1 MTQINPFT
9 GAIVQG
15 TQVQQRQGAEKE
27 RHIRRLQNLGKNAA
41 LQGDRLE
48 HQVESADALPAINDQ
63 GTSNNPRRRSPQRP
77 ATPKKPGPN
86 DEPEHIDLTA

>member
-9 GAIVQG
+9 GAIIAG
-15 TQVQQRQGAEKE
+15 TQVQQRQGVEKG

-48 HQVESADALPAINDQ
+48 HQVESSDTLQPINDQ
-63 GTSNNPRRRSPQRP
+63 GTSNNPRRKSPQRQP
-77 ATPKKPGPN
+77 PKKTN
-86 DEPEHIDLTA
+86 DDEEQGHIDVTA